1 VPNSQSNR
9 YSARLITDPV
19 AQRPMGTIR
28 TMDLGTIRTIDP
40 SAPAERWGIF
50 GGEPSGPNH
59 YRSSDYPLTYPTK
72 AAADAQIQR
81 IPEPQCTTCRYRA
94 ERLP

>member
-1 VPNSQSNR
+1 
-9 YSARLITDPV
+9 
-19 AQRPMGTIR
+19 M
-28 TMDLGTIRTIDP
+28 IRTIDP

-72 AAADAQIQR
+72 AAAEAQIQR
-81 IPEPQCTTCRYRA
+81 IPEPPCTTCRYRA